1 MYVVTIAY
9 FDGLGVIAETTAI
22 KITGLGYERGYYSR

>member
-9 FDGLGVIAETTAI
+9 LDAQGVMAETTAI
-22 KITGLGYERGYYSR
+22 KITGLSYESGYYSR